1 MKVVLSYL
9 CSAILDCM
17 IASLKLEA
25 FVLVVFGL
33 VEEMDLAL

>member
-1 MKVVLSYL
+1 
-9 CSAILDCM
+9 M